1 MYSLQRLHKT
11 LDDCIE
17 DDACRRSSPIIWR
30 PNSAHTP
37 ITHTIYKRNK
47 NKMAKNTLKFTPLGG
62 LGEIGRNMNVIE
74 YGKNILIVD
83 AGVMFPE
90 QDMLGVDL
98 VIPNFEYLRDKKDWI
113 RGIVITHGHEDHT
126 GALPFLLDEIQ
137 APIYSTRLVLAL
149 IERKLKEYFGKHYKP
164 DLHEMKPGDA
174 VHLGPFDVQ
183 SVFLSHSIPD
193 SMALVIDTPVGRLIH
208 SGDFKI
214 DLTPTSGEG
223 PDLARL
229 AALAEP
235 GVLALFADST
245 GAERAGFTPSEKTL
259 EPVFDRILRDA
270 PGRVIV
276 ASFASQLA
284 RLQMIID
291 ISHRHGRKIAIAGR
305 SMVQNFET
313 ARKLGY
319 LKVPKGVYVR
329 LDTAKK
335 LPPRQVTIMITGSQG
350 QPEAALARI
359 ATDRHRD
366 IMLRKED
373 TVIISSSPIPGNEEE
388 VAKMINQLVDKGAE
402 VIYPPLA
409 HVHVSGHASQE
420 EMKLLLSL
428 IHPKFFIPVHGELR
442 HLHLHARLA
451 ETMGIPSD
459 HIYQI
464 KDGDVLEI
472 TPSGCQVVDHTPGN
486 YVFVDGS
493 VVGDVGPKVLHE
505 RDALAKGG
513 FIVAILPIKQGTQT
527 LAGRPQIVSQ
537 GVIYTDKTDEVL
549 TGAQEVLV
557 KTFKQHK
564 NKKRQAMLIGVQ
576 QSLSRYF
583 YQTTRRN
590 PVVVPVVQEVKC

>member
-1 MYSLQRLHKT
+1 
-11 LDDCIE
+11 
-17 DDACRRSSPIIWR
+17 
-30 PNSAHTP
+30 
-37 ITHTIYKRNK
+37 
-47 NKMAKNTLKFTPLGG
+47 MAKNTLKFTPLGG
-62 LGEIGRNMNVIE
+62 LGEIGRNMNVFE

-98 VIPNFEYLRDKKDWI
+98 VIPNFEYLRDKKDWV

-126 GALPFLLDEIQ
+126 GALPYLLEEIQ
-137 APIYSTRLVLAL
+137 APIYSTKLVLAL
-149 IERKLKEYFGKHYKP
+149 VERKLKEYFGKNYKP
-164 DLHEMKPGDA
+164 DLNEIEPGD
-174 VHLGPFDVQ
+174 VVRLGPFDVH

-193 SMALVIDTPVGRLIH
+193 SMALAIDTPVGRLIH

-214 DLTPTSGEG
+214 DLTPPSGEV
-223 PDLARL
+223 PDLSRL

-259 EPVFDRILRDA
+259 EPVFDQIMRDA
-270 PGRVIV
+270 PGRVLI
-276 ASFASQLA
+276 ASFASQLN

-305 SMVQNFET
+305 SMIQNFET

-319 LKVPKGVYVR
+319 IKVPKGVYVR

-335 LPPRQVTIMITGSQG
+335 LPPKQVTIMITGSQG

-373 TVIISSSPIPGNEEE
+373 TVVISSSPIPGNEEE
-388 VAKMINQLVDKGAE
+388 VAKMINQLVAKGAE

-428 IHPKFFIPVHGELR
+428 VHPKYFIPVHGELR
-442 HLHLHARLA
+442 HLHLHAKLA
-451 ETMGIPSD
+451 ETMGIPSNR
-459 HIYQI
+459 ITKI

-472 TPSGCQVVDHTPGN
+472 TPEGCRVVDHAPGG
-486 YVFVDGS
+486 YIYVDGS
-493 VVGDVGPKVLHE
+493 GVGDVGPKVLHE

-513 FIVAILPIKQGTQT
+513 FVVAVIPLKKGTQE
-527 LAGRPQIVSQ
+527 LAGKPQIVTQ
-537 GVIYTDKTDEVL
+537 GVIYIDQTDTVL
-549 TGAQEVLV
+549 KGAQNVLE
-557 KTFKQHK
+557 KTYRKNK
-564 NKKRQAMLIGVQ
+564 NKKRQALLVSIQ
-576 QSLSRYF
+576 ESLNRYF

-590 PVVVPVVQEVKC
+590 PVVAPVVQEVSC

>member
-1 MYSLQRLHKT
+1 
-11 LDDCIE
+11 
-17 DDACRRSSPIIWR
+17 
-30 PNSAHTP
+30 
-37 ITHTIYKRNK
+37 
-47 NKMAKNTLKFTPLGG
+47 MAKNTLKFIPLGG
-62 LGEIGRNMNVIE
+62 LGEIGRNMNVFE

-98 VIPNFEYLRDKKDWI
+98 VIPNFEYLRDKKDWV

-126 GALPFLLDEIQ
+126 GALPFLLEEIQ
-137 APIYSTRLVLAL
+137 APIYSTKLVLAL
-149 IERKLKEYFGKHYKP
+149 VERKLKEYFGKNYRP
-164 DLHEMKPGDA
+164 DLHEIEPGD
-174 VHLGPFDVQ
+174 VVRLGPFDVH

-193 SMALVIDTPVGRLIH
+193 SMALAIDTPVGRLIH

-214 DLTPTSGEG
+214 DLTPPSGEG
-223 PDLARL
+223 PDLSRL

-259 EPVFDRILRDA
+259 EPVFDQIMRDA
-270 PGRVIV
+270 PGRVLV
-276 ASFASQLA
+276 ASFASQLN

-305 SMVQNFET
+305 SMIQNFET

-319 LKVPKGVYVR
+319 IKVPKGVYVR

-335 LPPRQVTIMITGSQG
+335 LPPKQVTIMITGSQG

-373 TVIISSSPIPGNEEE
+373 TVVISSSPIPGNEEE
-388 VAKMINQLVDKGAE
+388 VAKMINQLVSKGAE

-428 IHPKFFIPVHGELR
+428 VHPQFFIPVHGELR
-442 HLHLHARLA
+442 HLHLHAKLA
-451 ETMGIPSD
+451 ETMGISSD
-459 HIYQI
+459 RITKI

-472 TPSGCQVVDHTPGN
+472 TPEGCRVVDHTPGG

-493 VVGDVGPKVLHE
+493 GVGDVGPKVLHE

-513 FIVAILPIKQGTQT
+513 FVVAIIPMKKGGRE
-527 LAGRPQIVSQ
+527 LAGKPQLVTQ
-537 GVIYTDKTDEVL
+537 GAIYTDQTDTVLKGALETLEKTI
-549 TGAQEVLV
+549 
-557 KTFKQHK
+557 KKNK
-564 NKKRQAMLIGVQ
+564 NKKRQAMLVSIQ
-576 QSLSRYF
+576 QALSRYF

-590 PVVVPVVQEVKC
+590 PVIVPVVQEVTC

>member
-1 MYSLQRLHKT
+1 
-11 LDDCIE
+11 
-17 DDACRRSSPIIWR
+17 
-30 PNSAHTP
+30 
-37 ITHTIYKRNK
+37 
-47 NKMAKNTLKFTPLGG
+47 MAKNTLKFIPLGG
-62 LGEIGRNMNVIE
+62 LGEIGRNMNVFE

-98 VIPNFEYLRDKKDWI
+98 VIPNFEYLRDKKDWV

-126 GALPFLLDEIQ
+126 GALPFLLEELQ
-137 APIYSTRLVLAL
+137 APIYSTKLVLAL
-149 IERKLKEYFGKHYKP
+149 VDRKLKEYFGKNYKP
-164 DLHEMKPGDA
+164 DMHEIAPGDV
-174 VHLGPFDVQ
+174 VHLGPFDVH
-183 SVFLSHSIPD
+183 SAFLSHSIPD
-193 SMALVIDTPVGRLIH
+193 SMALAIDTPVGRIIH

-214 DLTPTSGEG
+214 DLTPTTGEG
-223 PDLARL
+223 PDLSRL

-259 EPVFDRILRDA
+259 EPVFDQILRDA
-270 PGRVIV
+270 PGRVLV

-284 RLQMIID
+284 RLQMVID

-305 SMVQNFET
+305 SMIQNFET

-319 LKVPKGVYVR
+319 IKVPKGVYVR

-335 LPPRQVTIMITGSQG
+335 LPPKQVTIMITGSQG

-388 VAKMINQLVDKGAE
+388 VAKMINQLVAKDVE

-428 IHPKFFIPVHGELR
+428 VHPKFFVPVHGELR
-442 HLHLHARLA
+442 HLHLHAKLA
-451 ETMGIPSD
+451 ETMGIPSER
-459 HIYQI
+459 IYKI

-472 TPSGCQVVDHTPGN
+472 TPAGCRVVDHAPGG
-486 YVFVDGS
+486 YIFVDGS
-493 VVGDVGPKVLHE
+493 GIGDVGPKVLHE
-505 RDALAKGG
+505 RDALATSG
-513 FIVAILPIKQGTQT
+513 FVIAILPLKKGTQE
-527 LAGRPQIVSQ
+527 LAGAPQLVSR
-537 GVIYTDKTDEVL
+537 GVIYADQTDTVL
-549 TGAQEVLV
+549 KGAQETLE
-557 KTFKQHK
+557 KTYKKNK
-564 NKKRQAMLIGVQ
+564 NKKRQAMLNSIQ
-576 QSLSRYF
+576 DSLKRYF

-590 PVVVPVVQEVKC
+590 PVIVPVVQEVTR

>member
-1 MYSLQRLHKT
+1 
-11 LDDCIE
+11 
-17 DDACRRSSPIIWR
+17 
-30 PNSAHTP
+30 
-37 ITHTIYKRNK
+37 
-47 NKMAKNTLKFTPLGG
+47 MAKNTLKFTPLGG
-62 LGEIGRNMNVIE
+62 LGEIGRNMNVFE

-98 VIPNFEYLRDKKDWI
+98 VIPNFEYLRDKKDWV

-126 GALPFLLDEIQ
+126 GALPFLLEEIQ
-137 APIYSTRLVLAL
+137 APIYSTKLVLAL
-149 IERKLKEYFGKHYKP
+149 VERKLKEYFGKNYKP
-164 DLHEMKPGDA
+164 DLREIQPGD
-174 VHLGPFDVQ
+174 VVRLGPFDVH

-193 SMALVIDTPVGRLIH
+193 SMALAIDTPVGRLIH

-214 DLTPTSGEG
+214 DLTPPGGEG
-223 PDLARL
+223 PDLSRL

-259 EPVFDRILRDA
+259 EPAFNEIMRDA
-270 PGRVIV
+270 PGRVLV
-276 ASFASQLA
+276 ASFASQLH

-291 ISHRHGRKIAIAGR
+291 IAHRHGRKIAIAGR

-313 ARKLGY
+313 ARRLGY
-319 LKVPKGVYVR
+319 IKVPKGVYVR

-335 LPPRQVTIMITGSQG
+335 LPSKQVTIMITGSQG

-366 IMLRKED
+366 IQLRKDD
-373 TVIISSSPIPGNEEE
+373 TVVLSSSPIPGNEEE
-388 VAKMINQLVDKGAE
+388 VARVINQLVSKGAE

-428 IHPKFFIPVHGELR
+428 VHPKFFIPVHGELR
-442 HLHLHARLA
+442 HLHLHAKLA
-451 ETMGIPSD
+451 ESMGIPTER
-459 HIYQI
+459 IYKI

-472 TPSGCQVVDHTPGN
+472 TPEGCRVVDHAPGG
-486 YVFVDGS
+486 YIFVDGS
-493 VVGDVGPKVLHE
+493 GVGDVGPKVLHE

-513 FIVAILPIKQGTQT
+513 FVVAVIPMKKGGRE
-527 LAGRPQIVSQ
+527 LAGAPQIITQ
-537 GVIYTDKTDEVL
+537 GVIYTDQTDTVLKGAEETLSKTL
-549 TGAQEVLV
+549 
-557 KTFKQHK
+557 KKNK
-564 NKKRQAMLIGVQ
+564 NKKRQAMLTSIQ
-576 QSLSRYF
+576 EALSRYF

-590 PVVVPVVQEVKC
+590 PVIVPVVQEVSC

>member
-1 MYSLQRLHKT
+1 
-11 LDDCIE
+11 
-17 DDACRRSSPIIWR
+17 
-30 PNSAHTP
+30 
-37 ITHTIYKRNK
+37 
-47 NKMAKNTLKFTPLGG
+47 MAKNTLKFTPLGG

-149 IERKLKEYFGKHYKP
+149 VERKLKEYFGKNYKP
-164 DLHEMKPGDA
+164 DMHEMKPGDA

-284 RLQMIID
+284 RLQMVID
-291 ISHRHGRKIAIAGR
+291 LSHRHGRKIAIAGR

-335 LPPRQVTIMITGSQG
+335 LPPKQVTIMITGSQG

-366 IMLRKED
+366 ILLRKED

-451 ETMGIPSD
+451 ETMGISSER
-459 HIYQI
+459 IYQI

-472 TPSGCQVVDHTPGN
+472 TPTGCQVVDHTPGN

-549 TGAQEVLV
+549 TGAQEVLA

-564 NKKRQAMLIGVQ
+564 NKKRQAMLISVQ

-590 PVVVPVVQEVKC
+590 PVIVPVVQEIKC

>member
-1 MYSLQRLHKT
+1 MQKNT
-11 LDDCIE
+11 K
-17 DDACRRSSPIIWR
+17 
-30 PNSAHTP
+30 HT
-37 ITHTIYKRNK
+37 
-47 NKMAKNTLKFTPLGG
+47 KNTLKFIPLGG
-62 LGEIGRNMNVIE
+62 LGEIGRNMNVFE

-98 VIPNFEYLRDKKDWI
+98 VIPNFDYLRDKKDWV

-126 GALPFLLDEIQ
+126 GALPFLLEEIQ

-149 IERKLKEYFGKHYKP
+149 VERKLKEYFGRNYKP
-164 DLHEMKPGDA
+164 NLHEMVPGA
-174 VHLGPFDVQ
+174 PVHLGPFTVH

-193 SMALVIDTPVGRLIH
+193 SMALAIDTPVGRLIH

-214 DLTPTSGEG
+214 DLTPAAGEG

-259 EPVFDRILRDA
+259 EPVFDQIMREA
-270 PGRVIV
+270 PGRVLV
-276 ASFASQLA
+276 ASFASQLQ

-313 ARKLGY
+313 ARRLGY
-319 LKVPKGVYVR
+319 LKVPKGAYVR
-329 LDTAKK
+329 LETARK
-335 LPPRQVTIMITGSQG
+335 LPPKQVTIMITGSQG

-366 IMLRKED
+366 IQLRKED
-373 TVIISSSPIPGNEEE
+373 TVVISASPIPGNEEE
-388 VAKMINQLVDKGAE
+388 VAKMINQLVARGAE

-428 IHPKFFIPVHGELR
+428 VHPKFFIPVHGELR

-451 ETMGIPSD
+451 EGMGISKKR
-459 HIYQI
+459 IFQI
-464 KDGDVLEI
+464 KNGDVLEI
-472 TPSGCQVVDHTPGN
+472 SPENCRVLTQVPSS
-486 YVFVDGS
+486 YIFVDGS
-493 VVGDVGPKVLHE
+493 GVGDVGPKVLHE
-505 RDALAKGG
+505 RDALARGG
-513 FIVAILPIKQGTQT
+513 FVVAIIPLKKGTRE
-527 LAGRPQIVSQ
+527 LAGKPQLVTR
-537 GVIYTDKTDEVL
+537 GAVYTVQAEEMMLK
-549 TGAQEVLV
+549 AQELLE
-557 KTFKQHK
+557 KTIKKNK
-564 NKKRQAMLIGVQ
+564 NKKRQAMLVSVQ
-576 QSLSRYF
+576 QALSRYF

-590 PVVVPVVQEVKC
+590 PVIVPVVQEVNC

>member
-1 MYSLQRLHKT
+1 
-11 LDDCIE
+11 
-17 DDACRRSSPIIWR
+17 
-30 PNSAHTP
+30 
-37 ITHTIYKRNK
+37 
-47 NKMAKNTLKFTPLGG
+47 MAKNTLKFTPLGG

-149 IERKLKEYFGKHYKP
+149 VERKLKEYFGKNYKP
-164 DLHEMKPGDA
+164 DMYEMKPGA
-174 VHLGPFDVQ
+174 TVHLGPFDVQ

-284 RLQMIID
+284 RLQMVID
-291 ISHRHGRKIAIAGR
+291 LSHRHGRKIAIAGR

-335 LPPRQVTIMITGSQG
+335 LPPKQVTIMITGSQG

-366 IMLRKED
+366 ILLRKED

-451 ETMGIPSD
+451 ETMGISSER
-459 HIYQI
+459 IYQI

-472 TPSGCQVVDHTPGN
+472 TPTGCQVVDHTPGN

-549 TGAQEVLV
+549 TGAQEVLA

-564 NKKRQAMLIGVQ
+564 NKKRQAMLISVQ

-590 PVVVPVVQEVKC
+590 PVIVPVVQEIKC